1 MGKKNKVVK
10 LTERKIRYIIR
21 AKTRGESTKRIA
33 EDMKL
38 SPSSVKRVWMHWTK
52 TKMPLNIKKFGRKK
66 KTLDEESEKLILE
79 VSLIAISGSF
89 DVVEASTKSKIW
101 VQDDWKRSSS
111 SSMESISR
119 IMLFIG
125 CCYIMAW
132 PM

>member
-119 IMLFIG
+119 IMLFIRR
-125 CCYIMAW
+125 CYIMAW